1 MKKLFLAGVAAA
13 ALAAGSAN
21 AADMPLKAAPVAMP
35 APWSWTGFYIG
46 AHVGSAWAT
55 KDWLDPF
62 SGKSVGSGTLNG
74 FLGGFQA
81 GLNYQIDRLVLGVEG
96 DFSWA
101 DVSGIVSGGLFGAFG
116 CGNFDACS
124 SKAESFS
131 TVTGRIGGTIPQI
144 PLLLYVKGGAAWVR
158 DKHNIRELGCTIC
171 ESFSASETR
180 TGWTWGTGL
189 EYAFTANWSGKI
201 EYDYMDF
208 GTKTVSF
215 CSDPDCGVDIRQRVH
230 MVKAGVN
237 YRFDW
242 GNVLAPLATRY

>member
-21 AADMPLKAAPVAMP
+21 AADLTLKAPAPVAP
-35 APWSWTGFYIG
+35 PWSWTGLYIG

-62 SGKSVGSGTLNG
+62 RGKTVGTGELNG

-81 GLNYQIDRLVLGVEG
+81 GFNYQIDRLVLGVEG

-101 DVSGIVSGGLFGAFG
+101 DVSGNVSGGFDAGVG
-116 CGNFDACS
+116 CGFFTKCS
-124 SKAESFS
+124 SKAESFG
-131 TVTGRIGGTIPQI
+131 TLTGRIGGTTPQV
-144 PLLLYVKGGAAWVR
+144 PLLLYVKGGVAWVH
-158 DKHNIRELGCTIC
+158 DKHDIVELDCSSC
-171 ESFSASETR
+171 ELLSASETR
-180 TGWTWGTGL
+180 TGWTWGTGI
-189 EYAFTANWSGKI
+189 EYAFTVNWSGKI

-215 CSDPDCGVDIRQRVH
+215 CPDSECSVDIRQRVH

-237 YRFDW
+237 YKLDW
-242 GNVLAPLATRY
+242 GRKY